1 MILLILDKKLINFD
15 KINYIYIKKNGIINL
30 YRQKDV
36 YSLIISIEGCKEDM
50 EIYRTEDEK
59 KANQKLKYIISNL
72 KDVQKIYLN

>member
-15 KINYIYIKKNGIINL
+15 KINYIYIKKNNIINL

-36 YSLIISIEGCKEDM
+36 YSLMISIEGCKEDM

>member
-15 KINYIYIKKNGIINL
+15 KINYIYIKKNDIINL

-36 YSLIISIEGCKEDM
+36 YSLMISIEGCKEDM

>member
-36 YSLIISIEGCKEDM
+36 YSLMISIEGCKEDM

>member
-36 YSLIISIEGCKEDM
+36 YSLMISIEGCKEDM
-50 EIYRTEDEK
+50 EIYRTEDEN

-72 KDVQKIYLN
+72 KNVQKIYLN